1 MTSQSKKAR
10 QPISSVESPLITA
23 LEFVRVALAQY
34 PNTADKVLTYMDLSD
49 EAFQE
54 DMKTLGDA
62 IGFDFNDSGE
72 TDGSTTESRDSNP
85 V

>member
-1 MTSQSKKAR
+1 MTSQNKKTR

-34 PNTADKVLTYMDLSD
+34 PDTADKILTYMDLSD

-54 DMKTLGDA
+54 DMKTLGEA
-62 IGFDFNDSGE
+62 IGFDFND
-72 TDGSTTESRDSNP
+72 DGTTN
-85 V
+85 